1 MPHDRGARD
10 AVVGA
15 VVLTV
20 TVKVPEPFAAELG
33 LSKHVGGRVGTGAT
47 AQDSFMVPLKPL
59 SGAMVTAEV
68 ADPPAATEAGVRVED
83 AIVKS
88 ATGAAVTVKLTVVLW
103 FTDPA
108 PETVAV

>member
-1 MPHDRGARD
+1 
-10 AVVGA
+10 
-15 VVLTV
+15 
-20 TVKVPEPFAAELG
+20 
-33 LSKHVGGRVGTGAT
+33 
-47 AQDSFMVPLKPL
+47 VPLKPL
-59 SGAMVTAEV
+59 SGAMVTTEM
-68 ADPPAATEAGVRVED
+68 ADPPAATEAGVRVEP